1 VIQESASI
9 GFAAAFGAGLLSF
22 LSPCVLPL
30 IPSYVTFVTGLSL
43 EDVQRQRHV
52 ALVHALLFILGF
64 TLVFLAMGATA
75 TALGRLL
82 GYNRDWVG
90 RVGGVLVII
99 LGLYL
104 LGAFNFSALARERRV
119 HIATKPLGYLGSVV
133 VGMAFAA
140 GWTPCIG
147 PILGAVLTYT
157 ASSADLNHGVALLL
171 AYSMGLAVPFLL
183 AALLMDRFV
192 GVLARYRNVL
202 TWSSR
207 VAGALLVIVGAMMAT
222 DMLRILTQFLAGMTP
237 EFLRGRL

>member
-1 VIQESASI
+1 MEDGATV
-9 GFAAAFGAGLLSF
+9 GFAVSFGAGLLSF

-30 IPSYVTFVTGLSL
+30 IPSYITFITGLSL
-43 EDVQRQRHV
+43 EDVQRSRNI
-52 ALVHALLFILGF
+52 ALVHATLFIIGF

-75 TALGRLL
+75 TAVGRML

-90 RVGGVLVII
+90 RVGGVIVII

-104 LGAFNFSALARERRV
+104 LGAFNFSLLARERRV
-119 HIATKPLGYLGSVV
+119 HIASKPLGYLGTVL

-147 PILGAVLTYT
+147 PILGAVLTFT
-157 ASSADLNHGVALLL
+157 ASEADVNHGLALLL
-171 AYSMGLAVPFLL
+171 AYSMGLAVPFFL

-192 GVLARYRNVL
+192 AVLTRYRGAMM
-202 TWSSR
+202 WSSR
-207 VAGALLVIVGAMMAT
+207 IAGAMLVIVGALMAT
-222 DMLRILTQFLAGMTP
+222 DMLRVMTQWLSGMTP